1 MNSSVKKADRWRRY
15 RYRDLEREINRLPF
29 WYRNMGS
36 RSVKPWDAHSSVFS
50 CSSQQLCET
59 CCGWKQVSPHN
70 IVDTHTSLESSLF
83 ISSSK
88 YESGRTSCRL
98 ALNARRCT
106 LVRSLPLMSLSLSL
120 FSGRYITSHVYY
132 LGSITCPVWV
142 KRRQGLLP
150 VYLMHS
156 TCPFHYIMHAML
168 TSSSLKLS
176 SLCRI
181 HDLYIFLTPS
191 EHIYKNSKHVQE
203 H

>member
-1 MNSSVKKADRWRRY
+1 MLIHLSSPVPLNSYVRHVVVENKS
-15 RYRDLEREINRLPF
+15 LHTIL
-29 WYRNMGS
+29 
-36 RSVKPWDAHSSVFS
+36 
-50 CSSQQLCET
+50 L
-59 CCGWKQVSPHN
+59 
-70 IVDTHTSLESSLF
+70 THTSLESSLF

-106 LVRSLPLMSLSLSL
+106 LVRSLPLMSLSLS
-120 FSGRYITSHVYY
+120 SGRYITSHVYY

-150 VYLMHS
+150 VYLMHI

-191 EHIYKNSKHVQE
+191 EHIYKNSTHVQE
-203 H
+203 HQCFPLLCVIFYVNNKTS